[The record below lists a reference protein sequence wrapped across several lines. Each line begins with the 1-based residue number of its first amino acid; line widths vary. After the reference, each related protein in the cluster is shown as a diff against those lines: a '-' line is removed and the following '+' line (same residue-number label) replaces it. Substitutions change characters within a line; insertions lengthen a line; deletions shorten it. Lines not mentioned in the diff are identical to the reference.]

1 MKKERRMNTVKLR
14 VVILLIEMLIFRESS
29 RDLENLLV
37 ISISK

>member
-1 MKKERRMNTVKLR
+1 MNTVKLR